1 MSVEIL
7 DLGALALTAVFF
19 ALLYYLHKKKHVD
32 FGVRTIL
39 AVGLGLIV
47 GLAFKGHHTY
57 VAAVGT
63 IYAHVVSAVV
73 IPLLIFSIIS
83 SGDAVARVLPA
94 AWGYHRNGCDRFLPA
109 TRNAEELADLDALG
123 AEFGPTPL
131 VVSSLATAEDTSA
144 LINIVAKFC
153 VSRENFHQKYEAAI
167 MDMIQCAFLRSEKE
181 VVDGYILSDGEIVER
196 LQSLSHMKEI
206 DYWQI
211 VGSVWAASTM
221 SRPILERY
229 GQNVPLLARQI
240 LIPVLAVGLCYGIE
254 TDVVQMVAQY
264 IIRLLTARG
273 ELDSVLRAAFC
284 HHPENYISLMEY
296 YAPEEHGM
304 EPFTRK

>member
-1 MSVEIL
+1 MRLLWKLLRCHLSMAQTVGFTLAGLVGMAIVL
-7 DLGALALTAVFF
+7 TALQAYRDVLPVFDRPDSFMRGDYLVLSKQVGALQA
-19 ALLYYLHKKKHVD
+19 
-32 FGVRTIL
+32 I
-39 AVGLGLIV
+39 GLG
-47 GLAFKGHHTY
+47 
-57 VAAVGT
+57 
-63 IYAHVVSAVV
+63 
-73 IPLLIFSIIS
+73 S
-83 SGDAVARVLPA
+83 SD
-94 AWGYHRNGCDRFLPA
+94 F
-109 TRNAEELADLDALG
+109 TAEELADLDALG
-123 AEFGPTPL
+123 AAFGPTPL
-131 VVSSLATAEDTSA
+131 VISSLATAEDTSA
-144 LINIVAKFC
+144 LIDIVAKFC

-167 MDMIQCAFLRSEKE
+167 MDMIQCAFIRSEKE

>member
-1 MSVEIL
+1 MRLLWKLLRCHLSMAQTVGFTLAGLVGMAIVL
-7 DLGALALTAVFF
+7 TALQAYRDVLPVFDRPDSFMRGDYLVLSKQVGALQA
-19 ALLYYLHKKKHVD
+19 
-32 FGVRTIL
+32 I
-39 AVGLGLIV
+39 GLG
-47 GLAFKGHHTY
+47 
-57 VAAVGT
+57 
-63 IYAHVVSAVV
+63 
-73 IPLLIFSIIS
+73 S
-83 SGDAVARVLPA
+83 SD
-94 AWGYHRNGCDRFLPA
+94 F
-109 TRNAEELADLDALG
+109 TAEELADLDALG

-131 VVSSLATAEDTSA
+131 VISSLATAEDTSA

>member
-1 MSVEIL
+1 MRLLWKLLRCHLSMAQTVGFTLAGLVGMAIVL
-7 DLGALALTAVFF
+7 TALQAYRDVLPVFDRPDSFMRGDYLVLSKQVGALQA
-19 ALLYYLHKKKHVD
+19 
-32 FGVRTIL
+32 I
-39 AVGLGLIV
+39 GLG
-47 GLAFKGHHTY
+47 
-57 VAAVGT
+57 
-63 IYAHVVSAVV
+63 
-73 IPLLIFSIIS
+73 S
-83 SGDAVARVLPA
+83 SD
-94 AWGYHRNGCDRFLPA
+94 F
-109 TRNAEELADLDALG
+109 TAEELADLDALG

-131 VVSSLATAEDTSA
+131 VISSLATAEDTSA

-167 MDMIQCAFLRSEKE
+167 MDMIQCAFIRSEKE

>member
-1 MSVEIL
+1 MRLLWKLLRCHLSMAQTVGFTLAGLVGMAIVL
-7 DLGALALTAVFF
+7 TALQAYRDVLPVFDRPDSFMRGDYLVLSKQVGALQA
-19 ALLYYLHKKKHVD
+19 
-32 FGVRTIL
+32 I
-39 AVGLGLIV
+39 GLG
-47 GLAFKGHHTY
+47 
-57 VAAVGT
+57 
-63 IYAHVVSAVV
+63 
-73 IPLLIFSIIS
+73 S
-83 SGDAVARVLPA
+83 SD
-94 AWGYHRNGCDRFLPA
+94 F
-109 TRNAEELADLDALG
+109 TAEELADLDALG

-144 LINIVAKFC
+144 LIDIVAKFC
-153 VSRENFHQKYEAAI
+153 VSRENFHQKYETAI
-167 MDMIQCAFLRSEKE
+167 MDMIQCAFIRSEKE
-181 VVDGYILSDGEIVER
+181 VVEDYILSDGEIVER
-196 LQSLSHMKEI
+196 LQTLSHMKEI

-296 YAPEEHGM
+296 YTPEEHGM